1 MLNNAPSDL
10 KILWQLDLAHKIGK
24 SKNFIKSTV
33 TIVLLLILHPISMI
47 ISLSYGIEKQFIR
60 EENKGILEINT

>member
-1 MLNNAPSDL
+1 MAIGLGTQNR
-10 KILWQLDLAHKIGK
+10 KIQK
-24 SKNFIKSTV
+24 FIKSTV